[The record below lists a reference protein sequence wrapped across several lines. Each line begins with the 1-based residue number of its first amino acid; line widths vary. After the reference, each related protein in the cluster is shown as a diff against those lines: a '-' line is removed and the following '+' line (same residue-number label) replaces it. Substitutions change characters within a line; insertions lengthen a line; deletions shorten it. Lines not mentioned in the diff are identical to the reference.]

1 MQFDA
6 RTFSNNKYGH
16 TVSSYDPG
24 GEKVTGLDEELEYEC
39 PECGA
44 SLPAGAK
51 FCTTCKAEID
61 WGGGENVTVDEILED
76 ITKSMEPDEEA
87 DAEGPEAPEEA
98 IEEESKAPE
107 EAVEEEPVLPEEEV
121 PEELEE
127 LPPEEI
133 LEEVPPVAYKGPKLY
148 AGLFSVVGLA
158 FIVLTVAA
166 LIATILALRWDTWIN
181 GAAEESIGDR
191 QVLFVYLG
199 VAGTVV
205 CAIVSV
211 VDVLRNRKGQR
222 G

>member
-1 MQFDA
+1 
-6 RTFSNNKYGH
+6 
-16 TVSSYDPG
+16 
-24 GEKVTGLDEELEYEC
+24 LDEELEYEC
-39 PECGA
+39 PECGTYF
-44 SLPAGAK
+44 PAGAK
-51 FCTTCKAEID
+51 RCPGCGTEFDWEGDEEEII
-61 WGGGENVTVDEILED
+61 DEIQETIAPESTD
-76 ITKSMEPDEEA
+76 AEEEPEVSKEAVEMEP
-87 DAEGPEAPEEA
+87 
-98 IEEESKAPE
+98 EEESKAPE

-127 LPPEEI
+127 IPPGEI
-133 LEEVPPVAYKGPKLY
+133 LEEVPPIAQKGPKLY
-148 AGLFSVVGLA
+148 GGLFSVVGLA

-166 LIATILALRWDTWIN
+166 LVATILALRWDTWIN

-222 G
+222 D

>member
-1 MQFDA
+1 M
-6 RTFSNNKYGH
+6 
-16 TVSSYDPG
+16 
-24 GEKVTGLDEELEYEC
+24 TGLEEELEYEC

-51 FCTTCKAEID
+51 FCTACKAEID
-61 WGGGENVTVDEILED
+61 WGGDENDTVDEILED

-87 DAEGPEAPEEA
+87 DEEGPE
-98 IEEESKAPE
+98 
-107 EAVEEEPVLPEEEV
+107 VPEEEV

-127 LPPEEI
+127 IPPGEM
-133 LEEVPPVAYKGPKLY
+133 LEEVPPVALKKPRLY
-148 AGLFSVVGLA
+148 AGLFSIVGLT
-158 FIVLTVAA
+158 FIVLMVAA

-191 QVLFVYLG
+191 QALFVYLG

-205 CAIVSV
+205 CAIVSF
-211 VDVLRNRKGQR
+211 VDVLRNRKGKR

>member
-1 MQFDA
+1 M
-6 RTFSNNKYGH
+6 
-16 TVSSYDPG
+16 
-24 GEKVTGLDEELEYEC
+24 TGLEEELEYEC

-44 SLPAGAK
+44 SLPAGTK
-51 FCTTCKAEID
+51 FCTACKAEID
-61 WGGGENVTVDEILED
+61 WGGGENDAVDEILED
-76 ITKSMEPDEEA
+76 ITKSMEPEEEA
-87 DAEGPEAPEEA
+87 DEEGPEVPQEATEEESMAPEEAVEEEPEAPEEA

-127 LPPEEI
+127 TPPGEM
-133 LEEVPPVAYKGPKLY
+133 LEDVPPVAHKRPKLY
-148 AGLFSVVGLA
+148 GGLFSVVGLA

-191 QVLFVYLG
+191 QALFVYLG
-199 VAGTVV
+199 VAGTAV

>member
-1 MQFDA
+1 M
-6 RTFSNNKYGH
+6 
-16 TVSSYDPG
+16 
-24 GEKVTGLDEELEYEC
+24 TGLEEELEYEC

-44 SLPAGAK
+44 SLPAGTK
-51 FCTTCKAEID
+51 FCTACKAEID
-61 WGGGENVTVDEILED
+61 WGGGENDAVDEILED

-87 DAEGPEAPEEA
+87 DEEA
-98 IEEESKAPE
+98 T
-107 EAVEEEPVLPEEEV
+107 EV

-127 LPPEEI
+127 VPPGEI
-133 LEEVPPVAYKGPKLY
+133 LEEIPPVAQKGPKLY
-148 AGLFSVVGLA
+148 GGLFSVVGLT

-191 QVLFVYLG
+191 QALFVYLG
-199 VAGTVV
+199 VAGTAV